1 MNPEVVR
8 YAIVSKSYSADI
20 DLGESEFELA
30 EKHLYYF
37 YNTLKAI
44 NIFLNNNKDMKQV
57 ENEVADG
64 IEAKF
69 REAMDDDFNTPVAIA
84 DLFAVFKYVN
94 NLLKDNKVPADEKA
108 YILSKIKAEIIRCY
122 NIISLFKEDVD
133 GLLNDLKSKYINKLN
148 LNVSDIENSIS
159 ERSNAK
165 AEKNYELADKIRNQL
180 DEKGIVLNDSKDG
193 TTWDIK
199 ELV

>member
-1 MNPEVVR
+1 
-8 YAIVSKSYSADI
+8 
-20 DLGESEFELA
+20 
-30 EKHLYYF
+30 
-37 YNTLKAI
+37 
-44 NIFLNNNKDMKQV
+44 
-57 ENEVADG
+57 
-64 IEAKF
+64 
-69 REAMDDDFNTPVAIA
+69 
-84 DLFAVFKYVN
+84 
-94 NLLKDNKVPADEKA
+94 
-108 YILSKIKAEIIRCY
+108 EIIRCY

-165 AEKNYELADKIRNQL
+165 AEKNYELADKIRNEL